1 MKTYVSVLIVALVLS
16 GCIKDPLCVKGIGPV
31 VEEVVS
37 VEDFNAINLQG
48 SMNVEISYGEQQAVV
63 AEGNSNIIEELE
75 TEVINGTWYIS
86 LGTGCFYDFDLK
98 VFITL
103 PDIKKIELSGSG
115 DILATDLVGHE
126 NMTIENRGSGKIFVN
141 EVAETSSLDVKISG
155 SGPVEIKKAWP
166 DLLYMN
172 IINSGSGQFRGYPA
186 VVSECDIRVSG
197 SGNCEISVDELLDVN
212 ISGSGN
218 VYYKGRPVINV
229 NNSGSGRLISRN

>member
-1 MKTYVSVLIVALVLS
+1 MKPYITLILAALALS
-16 GCIKDPLCVKGIGPV
+16 GCVKDPLCVKGIGPI
-31 VEEVVS
+31 VEETIL
-37 VEDFNAINLQG
+37 VEEFHSINLQG

-63 AEGNSNIIEELE
+63 AEGNGNIIEEME

-103 PDIKKIELSGSG
+103 PDIKKMELSGSG

-126 NMTIENRGSGKIFVN
+126 NVIIDNRGSGKIFVN

-155 SGPVEIKKAWP
+155 SGPVEIKNSWP

-186 VVSECDIRVSG
+186 TVPECNIKVSG
-197 SGNCEISVDELLDVN
+197 SGNCEITVEDLLDVN
-212 ISGSGN
+212 ITGSGN
-218 VYYKGRPVINV
+218 VYYKGRPVVNV